1 MLLCPQKTASLV
13 DAVLFSANAVLA
25 ALLDFVGGDAATVLH
40 IVLHLTHAQ
49 IEQIVTAYFLA
60 M

>member
-1 MLLCPQKTASLV
+1 MHLKTSSLV

-25 ALLDFVGGDAATVLH
+25 PFLDFVSGDATAVLH
-40 IVLHLTHAQ
+40 IVLHLAHAQ